1 MKKPPQ
7 SHKHN
12 ELRQYQLDAIAC
24 AVKALT
30 PGSRNMLV
38 MPTGSGKSV
47 VIAAIA
53 RMFPGKQILIITP
66 RVRLV
71 QQMRPLLDDHG
82 VLSSSIGSDLG
93 HQDNL
98 LIGTYQTIIISPG
111 MVPPWLIII
120 DECHLVP
127 PDSQYGALIA
137 RFPNAAVIGLTATPY
152 RGTEKITE
160 CNIGWKQ
167 IYSISILDLIGQGR
181 LVPPRSMATLAA
193 SFGKSDTS
201 KKLFAVSRRIVK
213 NLVQSVR
220 KEKRK
225 KCLVFCADIA
235 HAIKVQQ
242 LLLREGEACVNLVHS
257 MQSPE
262 MQDEMFE
269 NFKNASDRTWLVN
282 VSLVS
287 IGIDIPNVD
296 CIAILRDISSF
307 AFLVQVIGR
316 GLRPFLGKHD
326 CLIYDF
332 GTGTKRFGFVDDPQF
347 ASAKRG
353 SAAVGP
359 AMKTCPECSALMHIS
374 AVHCPRCSH
383 LFNGVMSL
391 SDTSKSTQLLTDD
404 YLIAEYQGS
413 CVSQDDRGL
422 WLVEHQMT
430 EGDRNLRA
438 VVATATRP
446 DKLNQSP
453 EAGSRAL
460 VKRER
465 GDLVVIVSWVDPLGL
480 KAA

>member
-7 SHKHN
+7 SRKHN

-71 QQMRPLLDDHG
+71 EQMRPLLDEPG
-82 VLSSSIGSDLG
+82 VLSASIRKDLG

-98 LIGTYQTIIISPG
+98 LIGTYQTIVNSPG

-160 CNIGWKQ
+160 CDIGWKQ
-167 IYSISILDLIGQGR
+167 IYSISILELIRQER

-193 SFGKSDTS
+193 SFGKADTS

-225 KCLVFCADIA
+225 KCLVF
-235 HAIKVQQ
+235 
-242 LLLREGEACVNLVHS
+242 
-257 MQSPE
+257 
-262 MQDEMFE
+262 
-269 NFKNASDRTWLVN
+269 
-282 VSLVS
+282 
-287 IGIDIPNVD
+287 
-296 CIAILRDISSF
+296 
-307 AFLVQVIGR
+307 
-316 GLRPFLGKHD
+316 
-326 CLIYDF
+326 
-332 GTGTKRFGFVDDPQF
+332 
-347 ASAKRG
+347 
-353 SAAVGP
+353 
-359 AMKTCPECSALMHIS
+359 
-374 AVHCPRCSH
+374 
-383 LFNGVMSL
+383 
-391 SDTSKSTQLLTDD
+391 
-404 YLIAEYQGS
+404 
-413 CVSQDDRGL
+413 
-422 WLVEHQMT
+422 
-430 EGDRNLRA
+430 
-438 VVATATRP
+438 P
-446 DKLNQSP
+446 D
-453 EAGSRAL
+453 
-460 VKRER
+460 
-465 GDLVVIVSWVDPLGL
+465 
-480 KAA
+480 